1 MIARILICL
10 AAAWLGCAGPALAQD
25 PYYEIET
32 LNAGLPPAP
41 ESFDRDTPQGAV
53 ESFLDAAERGDFALA
68 AHGLNLASIDPARQ
82 PEAGPRLAR
91 ELAEILDRKIVI
103 SWRKL
108 MERPDSIDATATSNS
123 AMAGTPRR
131 SILLGVLDRGRR
143 EGAVR
148 LNRVKPADGPAVWVF
163 SERTVELVPELYALH
178 GPSKLEQS
186 MPAALRDEAFWG
198 LHIWEVIGLPIV
210 LVIAAVT
217 GWLLY
222 RLFDRAARHARR
234 RWTTV
239 ALAALRWPSIIAG
252 VTTIILYATL
262 KIFVVSGPAA
272 AVLGPLTVFG
282 YVAAVLIF
290 GLQVI
295 DAALDRLVTFDSDR
309 LADPENDGVRTL
321 ATSMSA
327 ARRVLIVVGLLVA
340 GGVTLAAANLYRTLG
355 FSLLASAGAL
365 TLILG
370 FAARRVLGNI
380 MASLQI
386 AMNRS
391 ARIGDQVI
399 YNEQWC
405 TVERI
410 NFTYIELKRWDQN
423 RVIVPV
429 EHFVS
434 DSFLN
439 MTKEAHAMIRAVVL
453 TLAHGADVDALRE
466 RFLKMV
472 EAREDLPEAEGA
484 KVLAIGQDGFGLTV
498 RFQFPCP
505 DPITGW
511 NAECDLRE
519 ALMREAAEIQEE
531 TGRQMLPS
539 GLDQMDAA

>member
-1 MIARILICL
+1 
-10 AAAWLGCAGPALAQD
+10 
-25 PYYEIET
+25 
-32 LNAGLPPAP
+32 
-41 ESFDRDTPQGAV
+41 
-53 ESFLDAAERGDFALA
+53 
-68 AHGLNLASIDPARQ
+68 
-82 PEAGPRLAR
+82 
-91 ELAEILDRKIVI
+91 
-103 SWRKL
+103 
-108 MERPDSIDATATSNS
+108 
-123 AMAGTPRR
+123 
-131 SILLGVLDRGRR
+131 
-143 EGAVR
+143 
-148 LNRVKPADGPAVWVF
+148 
-163 SERTVELVPELYALH
+163 
-178 GPSKLEQS
+178 